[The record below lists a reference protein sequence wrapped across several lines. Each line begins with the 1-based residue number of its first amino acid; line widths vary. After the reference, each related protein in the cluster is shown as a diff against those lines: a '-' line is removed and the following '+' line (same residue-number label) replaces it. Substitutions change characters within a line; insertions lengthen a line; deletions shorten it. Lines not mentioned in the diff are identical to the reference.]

1 MSAHKMLGWEDQ
13 EKLLT
18 GVSNEQV
25 KAIKKKKQCLLTSD
39 FIRDDP
45 FISSFKYTI
54 RM

>member
-1 MSAHKMLGWEDQ
+1 MLGWDDQ

-18 GVSNEQV
+18 GVTNEQA
-25 KAIKKKKQCLLTSD
+25 KTTKKKKQCLLTSD

-45 FISSFKYTI
+45 FISNFKYTI